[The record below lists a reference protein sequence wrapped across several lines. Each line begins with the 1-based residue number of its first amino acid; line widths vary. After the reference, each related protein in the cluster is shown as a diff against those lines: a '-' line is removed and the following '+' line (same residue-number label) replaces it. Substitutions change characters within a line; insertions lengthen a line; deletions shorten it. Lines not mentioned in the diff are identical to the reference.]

1 MCAQLPLIVAPSGKA
16 PYGVSTHFFGDL
28 FMANANGR
36 PPSINSRYFYR
47 ELTMPDKMVLA
58 CAGSGN
64 ITVGF
69 RNIIDAYQV
78 LWNEGYRPE
87 MDLIDFLGQ
96 YKGESQ

>member
-1 MCAQLPLIVAPSGKA
+1 MMVCATAVATRFRESA
-16 PYGVSTHFFGDL
+16 PWCEYLFFGGC

-64 ITVGF
+64 ITIGF
-69 RNIIDAYQV
+69 RNVIDTYQT
-78 LWNEGYRPE
+78 LWNAGYRPE
-87 MDLIDFLGQ
+87 MDLSEFLGQ
-96 YKGESQ
+96 YKGETQ